1 MVLPVLLQLLLFK
14 IHNYEPGLYRLIM
27 SLCGVYKDEDFKK
40 IWLPRLDA
48 CSFINPKEFFRLS
61 SIEQIKLFG
70 EILPTHIKCRILSD
84 YGLFKRDIK
93 VLSKLNIGKCTVM
106 IYYYKGLDNDR
117 PSAYI
122 EFIPKNKQHDSM
134 IYKGFFVNKMM
145 ARYKLCVIET
155 KTTNLNEYK
164 KMLERYYDILTGD
177 V

>member
-1 MVLPVLLQLLLFK
+1 
-14 IHNYEPGLYRLIM
+14 M

-61 SIEQIKLFG
+61 SIEQNKVFEEIKIPNSGLFLNRQF
-70 EILPTHIKCRILSD
+70 INSFKYI
-84 YGLFKRDIK
+84 GLFKRDIK
-93 VLSKLNIGKCTVM
+93 TLSKLNIGKCTVM

-122 EFIPKNKQHDSM
+122 EFIPKSKQHDSI

-145 ARYKLCVIET
+145 AKYKLCVIET
-155 KTTNLNEYK
+155 KTMNLNEYK